1 MTAVKNDIHAIR
13 SAAVENEAATT
24 AKLTVRDA
32 ADAPVGGIDTSK
44 NDAGQASVRPVVADP
59 VQLTRNSMRQ
69 FNENFHVMVEVGA
82 VATSGY
88 QSAISEWSK
97 YAQRVTRR
105 NVEILSKARD
115 PRALLGSQDNYL
127 KEGMQNL
134 LSVNA
139 QVSELAA
146 QVAREMIGKLNAG
159 AGKTTDRLPS
169 M

>member
-1 MTAVKNDIHAIR
+1 
-13 SAAVENEAATT
+13 
-24 AKLTVRDA
+24 
-32 ADAPVGGIDTSK
+32 
-44 NDAGQASVRPVVADP
+44 
-59 VQLTRNSMRQ
+59 MRQ

-139 QVSELAA
+139 RVSELSA

>member
-1 MTAVKNDIHAIR
+1 MTAGKNDIHAIR
-13 SAAVENEAATT
+13 SATVENEAATT

-44 NDAGQASVRPVVADP
+44 NDAGQTSVRPVVADP

-115 PRALLGSQDNYL
+115 PRALLGS
-127 KEGMQNL
+127 
-134 LSVNA
+134 
-139 QVSELAA
+139 
-146 QVAREMIGKLNAG
+146 
-159 AGKTTDRLPS
+159 
-169 M
+169 

>member
-32 ADAPVGGIDTSK
+32 PVGGIDTSK
-44 NDAGQASVRPVVADP
+44 NDVGQASVRPFVADP

-134 LSVNA
+134 LSANA
-139 QVSELAA
+139 RVFELSA
-146 QVAREMIGKLNAG
+146 QVAREMIGKLTAG
-159 AGKTTDRLPS
+159 AGKTADRLPS